1 MLKKEFE
8 DRTGTKVSSEDF
20 EIIHRIYMAT
30 GEMDKD
36 TFCQNWGPKFLSN
49 PITASMTVGAEKWI
63 NVQMSTAEKLMQA
76 KKDLDRANG
85 KIKDLEARNEEL
97 TEHLHKFVD
106 AVDETLDCINLACF
120 EALKKKFEDIFGRT
134 RAMRMR
140 VNHGWDLSK
149 EEVAWLLG
157 RVDDDDIE
165 EEDDE

>member
-36 TFCQNWGPKFLSN
+36 TFCQNWDPKFLAN

-63 NVQMSTAEKLMQA
+63 NVQMSTAEKLMQT
-76 KKDLDRANG
+76 KKDLDGALRT
-85 KIKDLEARNEEL
+85 IEQL
-97 TEHLHKFVD
+97 TTRVETQNKHLHEFQD
-106 AVDETLDCINLACF
+106 AIDATFDIINLACF
-120 EALKKKFEDIFGRT
+120 ESLKKKYEDIFGRSWT
-134 RAMRMR
+134 MRMR

-149 EEVAWLLG
+149 EDVAWLLDK
-157 RVDDDDIE
+157 VDDDE
-165 EEDDE
+165 